1 MEFKNATKKLES
13 RLPKINRPKLIAC
26 VLLMLLVQGCTNSKL
41 VISPLYNRLDDRMR
55 DQFNEL
61 ATFNE
66 QQTAA
71 FEQMLGTFHVWHRQQ
86 ELPGYA
92 QLMKTV
98 ASSISNEDTTEDD
111 IQRWFATA
119 EQHTVAVRQCHPINF
134 SFDLIRS
141 FSDEQLASIEEH
153 VKKERLEDVERY
165 ESRTPDER
173 VERRIRNAVKFAGR
187 LNVEFTPTQRAML
200 LSAFKQ
206 QRSLRKEY
214 FALSSEWQEQFFQ
227 LASDRENP
235 NFEADIR
242 THLGKLR
249 HLLEDAH
256 PEQWRANRDLWKE
269 TSLRLISSLSKEQR
283 RQASS
288 WVSKMSR
295 TLESIS
301 RDKPSFEVG
310 NDESIG
316 CLVQS

>member
-111 IQRWFATA
+111 IKRWFATA

-165 ESRTPDER
+165 ESRTPEER
-173 VERRIRNAVKFAGR
+173 VERR
-187 LNVEFTPTQRAML
+187 
-200 LSAFKQ
+200 SAFKQ

-214 FALSSEWQEQFFQ
+214 FALSSAWQAQFFQ

-269 TSLRLISSLSKEQR
+269 TSLQLISSLSKEQR
-283 RQASS
+283 RQVSS